1 MADWTI
7 DTAHSAIN
15 FSVRHMVFGKT
26 RGRFN
31 RWQGRLQLVPE
42 KLTSSSVEVT
52 IDASSIVTSDEQ
64 RDTHLRS
71 ADFLDAEKFPTLTF
85 RSTRVDDLGGGNL
98 RILGDLTVHG
108 TTREVVLEAEYGGN
122 TKDPWGNNRA
132 GFGARTSIDRTD
144 FGLKWNMA
152 LEAGGIVVGNKVD
165 IEIEV
170 EAVQAAAKAA

>member
-15 FSVRHMVFGKT
+15 FSVRHMMFGKT
-26 RGRFN
+26 RGQFN

-52 IDASSIVTSDEQ
+52 IDASSIVTGDEQ

-85 RSTRVDDLGGGNL
+85 RSTRVEDLGGGNL

>member
-1 MADWTI
+1 VADWTI
-7 DTAHSAIN
+7 DTAHSAVN
-15 FSVRHMVFGKT
+15 FSVRHMMFGKT
-26 RGRFN
+26 RGQFN
-31 RWQGRLQLVPE
+31 RWQGRLKLVPE
-42 KLTSSSVEVT
+42 KLANSSVEVT
-52 IDASSIVTSDEQ
+52 IDAATIVTGDEQ

-71 ADFLDAEKFPTLTF
+71 ADFLDSEKFPTLTF
-85 RSTRVDDLGGGNL
+85 RSTRVEDLGGGNL
-98 RILGDLTVHG
+98 RIVGDLTIHG
-108 TTREVVLEAEYGGN
+108 TTREVVLEAEYGGSA
-122 TKDPWGNNRA
+122 KDPWGNNRA

>member
-15 FSVRHMVFGKT
+15 FSVRHMMFGKT
-26 RGRFN
+26 RGQFN

>member
-7 DTAHSAIN
+7 DTAHSGVN
-15 FSVRHMVFGKT
+15 FSVRHMMFGKT
-26 RGRFN
+26 RGQFN

-42 KLTSSSVEVT
+42 KLANSSVEVT
-52 IDASSIVTSDEQ
+52 IDASSIVTGDEQ

-71 ADFLDAEKFPTLTF
+71 ADFLDSEKFPTLTF
-85 RSTRVDDLGGGNL
+85 RSTRVEDLGGGNV
-98 RILGDLTVHG
+98 RIVGDLTIHG
-108 TTREVVLEAEYGGN
+108 TTREVVLEAEYGGS

>member
-1 MADWTI
+1 MGNWTF
-7 DTAHSAIN
+7 DTGHSAVN
-15 FSVRHMVFGKT
+15 FSVRHMMFGKT
-26 RGRFN
+26 RGQFN

>member
-15 FSVRHMVFGKT
+15 FSVRHMMFGKT
-26 RGRFN
+26 RGQFN

-52 IDASSIVTSDEQ
+52 IDASSIVTGDEQ

-71 ADFLDAEKFPTLTF
+71 ADFLDAEKFATLTF
-85 RSTRVDDLGGGNL
+85 RSTRVEDLGGGNL
-98 RILGDLTVHG
+98 RVFGDLTIHG

>member
-64 RDTHLRS
+64 RD
-71 ADFLDAEKFPTLTF
+71 AEKFPTLTF

-122 TKDPWGNNRA
+122 TKDRWGNNRA

>member
-1 MADWTI
+1 VADWTI

-15 FSVRHMVFGKT
+15 FSVRHMMFGKT
-26 RGRFN
+26 RGQFN